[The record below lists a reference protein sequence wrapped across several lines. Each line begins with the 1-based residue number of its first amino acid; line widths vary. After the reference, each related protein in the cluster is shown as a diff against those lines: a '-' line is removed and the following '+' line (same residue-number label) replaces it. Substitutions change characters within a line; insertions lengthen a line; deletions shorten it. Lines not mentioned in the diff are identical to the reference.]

1 MVTLNTRTY
10 VPATGDRANANF
22 VIVAE
27 QPGRNE
33 VENRRPMVGPAGEN
47 LNECLYNAKIRRQ
60 DCYITNVVKD
70 LDHELRYYIDMR
82 KKDPIQPPGQAYM
95 DVLEHELSKT
105 KGIIIPMGNVAL
117 FALTDRRGITNWRG
131 SVVESTLLPGR
142 ICVPT
147 FHPATYTQDKLFIN
161 PKLSLNRVLI
171 TYDLIRAREQSG
183 KDKIH
188 KIPREVIIRP
198 PAPNVLEFLKEWPN
212 HTRIYYD
219 IELINNEMS
228 CISFAYDEYKAICIP
243 FVAPEG
249 QFYDVVEE
257 LVIMEMIATIL
268 ESDKIIK
275 VGQNIIFDS
284 HFLHSRYGI
293 RTVNMDDTMIAQ
305 GLLMPEYPKG
315 LNFITSMWTD
325 INYYK
330 DEGKIWLGG
339 GGDWNNGYVYNGL
352 DSLACAASFS
362 KQMAELEEMGNTN
375 AYDRQ
380 VALIEPLTYMM
391 ERGVRVDMEGY
402 GRKILGT
409 ELELL
414 RKKEEIQSLMGDIN
428 PNSPIQ
434 LMDYFYNKR
443 DIEPIRNKKKKITT
457 DEFALIELAGRG
469 HVEAQLI
476 LDWRGINTLI
486 TRYLN
491 FDKIDKDGRL
501 RCSYNPVGTKYGR
514 ISSSKNI
521 YGTGMNLMN
530 LPFDIRTYLVA
541 DDGYIIYSIDLSQ
554 AENRIVAYMGNIDT
568 MIKVFESGMDMHR
581 MTASL
586 IYGVDYDKVS
596 SEQREW
602 GKRANHGFNYGL
614 GPSHFSTLYQ
624 VPLEQSIAI
633 RKAYHKAY
641 PMLEHGYW
649 RYVKDQVYQNNGIL
663 QTLFGRKIKFYQK
676 RSEQMWNEAYSAI
689 PQGTVGEMINERGIK
704 FIYYNEDPIFSQVQI
719 LTQTHDSIDFEIPV
733 SLGFEQ
739 HANIILQVIKSLE
752 DPLRFGRKNISIPCD
767 LVVNFNLNKK
777 LGIEV
782 KSVKI
787 PRNKIDLAFLLRRLV
802 EELETSKCPGS
813 GQGSSRKISQ
823 R

>member
-10 VPATGDRANANF
+10 VPAVGDKSTANY

-27 QPGRNE
+27 QPGKHE
-33 VENRRPMVGPAGEN
+33 VERRTPMVGPAGEN
-47 LNECLYNAKIRRQ
+47 LNECLHNARIPRRE
-60 DCYITNVVKD
+60 CYITNVVKD
-70 LDHELRYYIDMR
+70 LDHDLKYYIDMR
-82 KKDPIQPPGQAYM
+82 KKDPIQPPGIAYM
-95 DVLEHELSKT
+95 DILKHELSKT
-105 KGIIIPMGNVAL
+105 SGIIIAMGNVAL
-117 FALTDRRGITNWRG
+117 YALTDRKGITNWRG

-142 ICVPT
+142 ICIPT

-183 KDKIH
+183 RTEIH
-188 KIPREVIIRP
+188 KTSRKVIIRP
-198 PAPNVLEFLKEWPN
+198 PAPAAMEFLKECAKHP
-212 HTRIYYD
+212 RIYYD

-228 CISFAYDEYKAICIP
+228 CISFAYSEHESICIP

-249 QFYDVVEE
+249 QFYSIEEE
-257 LVIMEMIATIL
+257 LMIMEEIASLL
-268 ESDKIIK
+268 ESPDIVK

-293 RTVNMDDTMIAQ
+293 HTINMDDTMIAQ

-339 GGDWNNGYVYNGL
+339 GGDWNNGYIYNGL
-352 DSLACAASFS
+352 DSLACAASFH
-362 KQMAELEEMGNTN
+362 KQIAELEEINN
-375 AYDRQ
+375 IDAYNRQ

-391 ERGVRVDMEGY
+391 ERGVRVNMDGY
-402 GRKILGT
+402 GRKILDT
-409 ELELL
+409 ELELQ
-414 RKKEEIQSLMGDIN
+414 RKGEEIYALMGDIN

-443 DIEPIRNKKKKITT
+443 SIPPILNKKRKVTT
-457 DEFALIELAGRG
+457 DEFALIELAGMG
-469 HVEAQLI
+469 HKEAQLI
-476 LDWRGINTLI
+476 LDWRGIKTLLS
-486 TRYLN
+486 RYLD

-501 RCSYNPVGTKYGR
+501 RCSYNPVGTRYGR

-521 YGTGMNLMN
+521 YGTGMNMQN
-530 LPFDIRTYLVA
+530 LPPDIRTYLIA

-554 AENRIVAYMGNIDT
+554 AENRIVAYIGNIDT
-568 MIKVFESGMDMHR
+568 MIDVFQSGRDMHR
-581 MTASL
+581 MTAAL
-586 IYGVDYDKVS
+586 IYGVNYDQVT

-624 VPLEQSIAI
+624 IPLAQSKAI
-633 RKAYHKAY
+633 RNAYHKAY
-641 PMLEHGYW
+641 PRLEYGYW
-649 RYVKDQVYQNNGIL
+649 KYVQDELRNNNRTL
-663 QTLFGRKIKFYQK
+663 TTLFGRKIKFYQK
-676 RSEQMWNEAYSAI
+676 YGEQMLNEAYSAI
-689 PQGTVGEMINERGIK
+689 PQGTVGEMINERAIK
-704 FIYYNEDPIFSQVQI
+704 FLYYNDDPIFSQVQI

-733 SLGFEQ
+733 SLGVEQ
-739 HANIILQVIKSLE
+739 HADIILQVVASLE
-752 DPLRFGRKNISIPCD
+752 SPLKFQRKQISIPCD
-767 LVVNFNLNKK
+767 LVINHNLNKQ

-782 KSVKI
+782 KHAKLSKD
-787 PRNKIDLAFLLRRLV
+787 KTELADLLKRSAN
-802 EELETSKCPGS
+802 ELELRKCAG
-813 GQGSSRKISQ
+813 GKGKLRQ